1 MALAHIEGV
10 CGGHSS
16 QLAALAG
23 RLLNIFTCGYTLEQ
37 AGNAGGGAGGRLPGN
52 WQLAGT
58 FINFGRR
65 VLNFTQGLNAN
76 GICILCKPFA
86 SRRFAGR
93 DETRR
98 GREAPTRL
106 AKMR

>member
-1 MALAHIEGV
+1 MPEEEE
-10 CGGHSS
+10 
-16 QLAALAG
+16 
-23 RLLNIFTCGYTLEQ
+23 EQ
-37 AGNAGGGAGGRLPGN
+37 AA

-86 SRRFAGR
+86 SRR